1 MRTDQRARTMSSGQ
15 DGPTEL
21 KRRRTFINNINEV
34 IVEKIAVRMEQVAE
48 IKRIKEESDIPI
60 TDGSREETVVS
71 QFETLFEENDLDPD
85 HGRELA
91 ELLIEI
97 AKEEQRE

>member
-1 MRTDQRARTMSSGQ
+1 MSSGQ